1 MRDNARSL
9 VPPKGEGEVLIHYW
23 HDKQQGP
30 AAGLATNVYKL
41 GPETVPEPRNLADN
55 FVLIGFAARQP
66 PKFKAP
72 H

>member
-1 MRDNARSL
+1 
-9 VPPKGEGEVLIHYW
+9 VGEVLIHYW
-23 HDKQQGP
+23 HDKQHGP
-30 AAGLATNVYKL
+30 ATAFAAIFKAAGLATNVYKL